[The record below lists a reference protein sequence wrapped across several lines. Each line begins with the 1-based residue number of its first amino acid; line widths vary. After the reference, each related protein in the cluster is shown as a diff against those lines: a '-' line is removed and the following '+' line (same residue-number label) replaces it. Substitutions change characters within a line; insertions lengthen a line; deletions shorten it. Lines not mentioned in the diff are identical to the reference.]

1 MTVVV
6 PWTVTEF
13 GKDKTMTFYATQY
26 QGAQSVNFVPIAL
39 AGHFVMLDQPTAFA
53 AALDA
58 FVK

>member
-6 PWTVTEF
+6 PWTATSF
-13 GKDKTMTFYATQY
+13 GKDRTMTFYAAQY
-26 QGAQSVNFVPIAL
+26 KGAPSVTLVPIEE

-58 FVK
+58 FMK